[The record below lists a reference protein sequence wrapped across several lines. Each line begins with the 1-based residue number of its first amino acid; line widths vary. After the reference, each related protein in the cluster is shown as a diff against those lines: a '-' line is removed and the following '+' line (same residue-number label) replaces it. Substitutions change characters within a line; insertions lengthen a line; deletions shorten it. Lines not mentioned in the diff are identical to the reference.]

1 MDILDYLDG
10 PPQPETRVRKQT
22 NPRQVTS
29 TTDTDGIQMWVPP
42 NVHVVLLPKKP
53 TFESPSPEK
62 MRPRFM
68 H

>member
-10 PPQPETRVRKQT
+10 SQPEPRIRK
-22 NPRQVTS
+22 VISTS
-29 TTDTDGIQMWVPP
+29 SDSVPMWLPS
-42 NVHVVLLPKKP
+42 NVHVLILPKKP

-62 MRPRFM
+62 LRPRFM